1 MEMKQIPDYPNYA
14 VTKDGRVWSYNRNK
28 FVYCYPRSTG
38 FVVPLWYEG
47 IKFVKLVRRLVFE
60 AFNGYVPEVVTHR
73 DGNVFNNNVENLVG
87 MTRSEAS
94 KIIGKSLIRK
104 VKPICRVEIA
114 TGKLDVIEIHR
125 KDKDYV
131 KIHQAVLRKSL
142 TSGDCFYYYPDEKG
156 KLIAEIRA
164 HIYSSELTLNGL
176 LLQDKYNPFI
186 PVIKKH
192 IRTNKNYLEIL
203 EKI

>member
-14 VTKDGRVWSYNRNK
+14 VTRDGRVWSYNRNK
-28 FVYCYPRSTG
+28 FVYRYPSSTG
-38 FVVPLWYEG
+38 HIVSLWYEG
-47 IKFVKLVRRLVFE
+47 LKFMKHVRRLVFE
-60 AFNGYVPEVVTHR
+60 AFNGCVPEVVTHK
-73 DGNVFNNNVENLVG
+73 DGNIFNNNIENLIG

-94 KIIGKSLIRK
+94 KIISKNLIRK

-114 TGKLDVIEIHR
+114 TGKLDIVEIR
-125 KDKDYV
+125 KKDKNYV
-131 KIHQAVLRKSL
+131 KIHQAVTRKSL
-142 TSGDCFYYYPDEKG
+142 TTGGCFYYYPDEKG
-156 KLIAEIRA
+156 ELIAEISA
-164 HIYSSELTLNGL
+164 HIHSNELTLNGL

-186 PVIKKH
+186 PVVKKH